1 MVIACAGRKERR
13 HPPVPVRIVALE
25 PEQQVGQVAGR

>member
-1 MVIACAGRKERR
+1 VNCSRRR

-25 PEQQVGQVAGR
+25 PEQQVGQIAGR